1 MKFKEQPW
9 IPADATDYIHEI
21 SKNPSEIAYKL
32 HAKERMEER
41 NILTGDVLYVL
52 RNGYVYEDP
61 EPATR
66 GFFRYKVEYVSPN
79 SGKRTLRVVVLADE
93 KQRSLKI
100 ITVMF
105 VDE

>member
-1 MKFKEQPW
+1 MSFKEQPW
-9 IPADATDYIHEI
+9 SPPDATDYIREI
-21 SKNPSEIAYKL
+21 SKNPSDIAYKL

-41 NILTGDVLYVL
+41 GILTGDVLYVL
-52 RNGYVYEDP
+52 RNGYVYEPP

-66 GFFRYKVEYVSPN
+66 GFYRYKVEYVSPN
-79 SGKRTLRVVVLADE
+79 SGKRTLRVVVLADG